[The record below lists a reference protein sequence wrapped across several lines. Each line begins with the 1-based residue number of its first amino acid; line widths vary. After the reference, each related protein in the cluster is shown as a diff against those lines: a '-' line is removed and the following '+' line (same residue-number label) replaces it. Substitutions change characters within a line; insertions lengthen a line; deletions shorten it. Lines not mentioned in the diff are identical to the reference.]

1 MCARLKI
8 HFSLECYTIRV
19 SKSKSAFEQINPAM
33 AKSSIPE
40 DQRRFILT
48 RIPSVPFLEALLLMR
63 ADMTQPWRRETL
75 AARLYVRE
83 KVAESLLAELCA
95 AGMAER
101 VDTPSGET
109 YRYRPENEALRERID
124 CLADLYATHLVEVTL
139 LIHSTLDRKA
149 QQFADAFT
157 WRKDS

>member
-1 MCARLKI
+1 
-8 HFSLECYTIRV
+8 
-19 SKSKSAFEQINPAM
+19 M

-40 DQRRFILT
+40 DLRRFILT

-63 ADMTQPWRRETL
+63 ADTTQPWRRETL

-83 KVAESLLAELCA
+83 KVAETLLAELCA
-95 AGMAER
+95 AGVGECIK
-101 VDTPSGET
+101 DPSGDT
-109 YRYRPENEALRERID
+109 FRYHPENDALRERID
-124 CLADLYATHLVEVTL
+124 SLADLYATHLVEVTL

-149 QQFADAFT
+149 QQFADALT

>member
-1 MCARLKI
+1 
-8 HFSLECYTIRV
+8 
-19 SKSKSAFEQINPAM
+19 M
-33 AKSSIPE
+33 ANSSIPE
-40 DQRRFILT
+40 DLRRFILT

-63 ADMTQPWRRETL
+63 ADTTQPWRRETL

-83 KVAESLLAELCA
+83 KVAETLLAELCA
-95 AGMAER
+95 AGMAECI
-101 VDTPSGET
+101 DGAAGDSF
-109 YRYRPENEALRERID
+109 RYHPENDALRERID
-124 CLADLYATHLVEVTL
+124 SLADLYATHLVEVTL